1 MSNYIPMWV
10 LIVTLKLKLVES
22 ISACKKGPSFWALD
36 ETVMRIHI
44 YIYIY
49 IYTYICI
56 HIYIYMYTYIYIYI
70 YIRNHSC
77 RHWLYLGSVRSHYI
91 HQFNFPIK
99 IRIQIHICLSTKYL
113 KISSATSSH
122 VRPDF
127 KESKRPLGV
136 SASMLIWNDM
146 PWAYHV
152 LVTNRRTNI
161 DSNKDSFPAS
171 YWNRNVVILT
181 KLSSLASWEVVIL
194 TTSGAASEENVV
206 NMKTSPF
213 NWLSLLA

>member
-10 LIVTLKLKLVES
+10 LIVTLKLKLVEL
-22 ISACKKGPSFWALD
+22 ISTCKKGPSFWALD

-49 IYTYICI
+49 AYIHIYTYV
-56 HIYIYMYTYIYIYI
+56 
-70 YIRNHSC
+70 YIRNHSF
-77 RHWLYLGSVRSHYI
+77 RAWLYLGSVRSHYI

-99 IRIQIHICLSTKYL
+99 IRIQIHISLSTKYL

-127 KESKRPLGV
+127 KESKRRLGI

-146 PWAYHV
+146 PSAYHV
-152 LVTNRRTNI
+152 LVTNHKTNI

-171 YWNRNVVILT
+171 YWNRNVVI
-181 KLSSLASWEVVIL
+181 
-194 TTSGAASEENVV
+194 
-206 NMKTSPF
+206 
-213 NWLSLLA
+213 